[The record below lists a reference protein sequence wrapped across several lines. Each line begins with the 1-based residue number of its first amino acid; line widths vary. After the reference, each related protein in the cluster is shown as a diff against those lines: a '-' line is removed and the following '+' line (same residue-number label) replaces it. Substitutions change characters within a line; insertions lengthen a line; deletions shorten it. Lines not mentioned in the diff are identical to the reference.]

1 MPRALRIAPAVL
13 ALLAAV
19 GAAPAGAASV
29 ETSSGPLTAT
39 VSDDPWHIELRG
51 PGGVRLAEHAGTR
64 LGYRTAAGWSRASRA
79 IELRREGDAIAALV
93 QTDGGG
99 ELHVR
104 IRPAGEG
111 AIAIEAEPAG
121 GGGGAAGAGEAGGGA
136 AAAGEAGGGAAAQA
150 FGIGFDAPAGE
161 RFFGFGS
168 RSDAVDH
175 RGLEVENYVSDG
187 PTRPEDRQYPRAVVP
202 PWSHG
207 ERDDSTYYPVPWMLS
222 SRGYGVLVDR
232 DETSRFR
239 LASADERAWD
249 LEVDAPALALR
260 VFAGPT
266 PADALRRFTAATG
279 RQPPPSTAWAF
290 GPWFQTGQPN
300 RVELAQ
306 EAEMIRAQRE
316 ADAPVSAAET
326 QMHFLPCGAHRDDPG
341 YNAARTRQFHAAGLA
356 HLVYFNPS
364 LCTSYQPVW
373 SGAAAQGLLIRE
385 ASGQPHV
392 YPAFVGGSGPAGFT
406 TEPLSQFD
414 FTNPATGAYYES
426 LLRQATDGGHDGW
439 MQDFGE
445 GAPPQGVAS
454 DGTTGS
460 ALHNRYPTDYHCAVQ
475 RAVER
480 IGRPVVRHQR
490 SGWTGAARCASDVW
504 GGDPTTVWDY
514 DGLASGLKQALGIG
528 MSGVSRFG
536 TDIGGYNTYGPGENL
551 TPELLVRW
559 IELGA
564 VSAVMRTKYSG
575 LAVPSYRRPQV
586 FDPGILP
593 VWRRYT
599 KLHTQL
605 YPYILAADATYRAS
619 GLPLMRHLALEA
631 PGDPRAVAA
640 DDQLLFGPD
649 LLAAPVVEPG
659 ARERRLYAP
668 RGGWID
674 WWRSVSFKQGDGSF
688 QPRAARLLEG
698 GREHTL
704 PAPPEE
710 LPLLARAGS
719 VLPMLSPDVDTLA
732 PYRAGRVV
740 RLADREDRLTLLAFP
755 RGRWRGGML
764 EGERLGSAELRGG
777 GWRLGIDGA
786 RPRSYTVRASL
797 AALARPFRP
806 CRVTLGPSPLPRGA
820 WSWRP
825 RQRVLTA
832 KFATRSGSLRALP
845 CARRASS

>member
-1 MPRALRIAPAVL
+1 MAA
-13 ALLAAV
+13 ALLASV
-19 GAAPAGAASV
+19 GADPAGAAT
-29 ETSSGPLTAT
+29 ETTTSGPLTAT
-39 VSDDPWHIELRG
+39 VTDEPWRLELRG
-51 PGGVRLAEHAGTR
+51 PGGVTLSEHAGTR
-64 LGYRTAAGWSRASRA
+64 LGVQTAAGWSRAARA
-79 IELRREGDAIAALV
+79 LELRRDGEAIVALV
-93 QTDGGG
+93 QTAGGPD
-99 ELHVR
+99 LRVR
-104 IRPAGEG
+104 VRPAGEG
-111 AIAIEAEPAG
+111 AIAIEAEPAS
-121 GGGGAAGAGEAGGGA
+121 AGASAM
-136 AAAGEAGGGAAAQA
+136 
-150 FGIGFDAPAGE
+150 GIGFDAPEGE

-168 RSDAVDH
+168 RSDAVNH
-175 RGLEVENYVSDG
+175 RGREVENYVADG
-187 PTRPEDRQYPRAVVP
+187 PSRPEDRQYPRAVVP

-207 ERDDSTYYPVPWMLS
+207 ERDDSTYYPVPWALS

-239 LASADERAWD
+239 LGTDDERSWSV
-249 LEVDAPALALR
+249 EVDAPALALR
-260 VFAGPT
+260 VFAGPA

-279 RQPPPSTAWAF
+279 RQPAPPTPWTF

-300 RVELAQ
+300 RVELAA
-306 EAEMIRAQRE
+306 EADMIRIQRE

-326 QMHFLPCGAHRDDPG
+326 QMHFLPCGAHRDDRA
-341 YNAARTRQFHAAGLA
+341 YNAARTEQFHGAGLA

-373 SGAAAQGLLIRE
+373 SDAAAQGLLIRE
-385 ASGQPHV
+385 ASGQPHT

-414 FTNPATGAYYES
+414 FTNPATGEYYER
-426 LLRQATDGGHDGW
+426 LLREATDGGHDGW

-445 GAPPQGVAS
+445 GAPPSGVAA
-454 DGTTGS
+454 DGSTGT
-460 ALHNRYPTDYHCAVQ
+460 ALHNRYPADYHCAVQ

-490 SGWTGAARCASDVW
+490 SGWTGAARCAVNVW

-559 IELGA
+559 IEFGA
-564 VSAVMRTKYSG
+564 VSGVMRTKYSG

-605 YPYILAADATYRAS
+605 YPYILAADAGYRAT

-631 PGDPRAVAA
+631 PADARALAA

-649 LLAAPVVEPG
+649 VLAAPVVTPG
-659 ARERRLYAP
+659 ASSRKLYAP
-668 RGGWID
+668 AGRWID
-674 WWRSVSFKQGDGSF
+674 WWRSVRFKQGEGSF
-688 QPRAARLLEG
+688 QPGAARVLRG

-704 PAPPEE
+704 PAPLEE
-710 LPLLARAGS
+710 LPLLVRAGS
-719 VLPMLSPDVDTLA
+719 VLPMLSADVDTLA
-732 PYRAGRVV
+732 PYGGNGVV
-740 RLADREDRLTLLAFP
+740 RLADRDDRLTLLAFP
-755 RGRWRGGML
+755 RGRWKGRMF
-764 EGERLGSAELRGG
+764 EGERLSSSATGSA
-777 GWRLGIDGA
+777 WRLGITGRRKRA
-786 RPRSYTVRASL
+786 YTLRASL
-797 AALARPFRP
+797 GALERPLRP
-806 CRVTLGPSPLPRGA
+806 CSVFVGSKPLRRGA

-825 RQRVLTA
+825 RSRVLTVR
-832 KFATRSGSLRALP
+832 FS
-845 CARRASS
+845 ARTAAVKVTGCRPRR